1 MSRNFNAVQAQNNM
15 NYRNE
20 KKQLSN
26 AKSGLEVKLKDAESD
41 LEELRAKL
49 NTLEQ
54 SISTRD
60 ADKQLLQEQREQER
74 RAVIQLKEQI
84 KAFQDE
90 VTQLKKSSQLLNK
103 ANEDYKKAEAV
114 KVKQLETL
122 RAKVT
127 ALETASTQAQEKSE
141 RSDQE
146 LSSVR
151 KELRNLQDE
160 RQDLGQAK
168 QVAETEL
175 KEAQAAQ
182 QQQALAAKS
191 VLDKLRQD
199 KDDES
204 SKLRDEIAR
213 LQSLLKSRQEA
224 NGNGATEA
232 VSRVSTQRT
241 ELSMSPTDARR
252 EVSQVT
258 RTKTAVSAS
267 GQKRKTAHNGSSQT
281 KSQTVADKAVTQQVA
296 SQARVQ
302 VVDSQRLTQRSTS
315 TRDESPDGTFD
326 DLPDFAPEALES
338 SRQPIQDTQSTFVPP
353 KTFEQINNRVH
364 QSSTPLS
371 SPRDDTTPPA
381 SRSQQRRSSG
391 PNEFAMPGVRHE
403 SNPAVTPL
411 SGGSRAGS
419 RQDANMERPRSNTGN
434 KLTSRTPYVQFTDSI
449 PLPSSSQTQSTQRS
463 SSQFKT
469 TQNTQFNANK
479 DAYSYEFQATPPQQL
494 KPSLKRKPADAPALS
509 DKRHKPTQDSGTS
522 IGSQGRPTSSLQ
534 SQSPNTPARAP
545 QRTSSGKKTAK
556 SSQTGQR
563 PAVRAMSKVRS
574 STPATSQSL
583 SRSSTT
589 RVTTRSK

>member
-1 MSRNFNAVQAQNNM
+1 M
-15 NYRNE
+15 NYQNE

-26 AKSGLEVKLKDAESD
+26 AKSGLEAKMKDAESD
-41 LEELRAKL
+41 IEELRAKL
-49 NTLEQ
+49 NILEQ
-54 SISTRD
+54 SVSTRD

-90 VTQLKKSSQLLNK
+90 VAQLKKSSQLQTDREAQINK
-103 ANEDYKKAEAV
+103 ANEDYKKAEAI

-122 RAKVT
+122 REKVT
-127 ALETASTQAQEKSE
+127 ALETASTQAQDESKK
-141 RSDQE
+141 SDQE

-151 KELRNLQDE
+151 QELRDLQDE
-160 RQDLGQAK
+160 RQEFDQAK
-168 QVAETEL
+168 QSAETEL
-175 KEAQAAQ
+175 KVAQAAQ
-182 QQQALAAKS
+182 QQQALTARS

-199 KDDES
+199 KDDENN
-204 SKLRDEIAR
+204 KLQDEVVR
-213 LQSLLKSRQEA
+213 LQSLLKSQQE
-224 NGNGATEA
+224 
-232 VSRVSTQRT
+232 VSRKGVTDAVPARGTQP
-241 ELSMSPTDARR
+241 SMSPADARR

-258 RTKTAVSAS
+258 RTKTTVSAS
-267 GQKRKTAHNGSSQT
+267 GQKRKTGQPESSQT
-281 KSQTVADKAVTQQVA
+281 KPPADKATTQQVA
-296 SQARVQ
+296 SQPRIQ
-302 VVDSQRLTQRSTS
+302 VVDSQRLTQRSTN
-315 TRDESPDGTFD
+315 TRDESPGGTFD

-338 SRQPIQDTQSTFVPP
+338 SRQPVTETQSIFVPP
-353 KTFEQINNRVH
+353 RTFGENNNRVH

-371 SPRDDTTPPA
+371 SPRDDPTPPA

-411 SGGSRAGS
+411 SGGSRAGP
-419 RQDANMERPRSNTGN
+419 RQSANMERPRSNTGN
-434 KLTSRTPYVQFTDSI
+434 KLTPRTPYVQFTESN

-463 SSQFKT
+463 SSQFQ

-494 KPSLKRKPADAPALS
+494 KPSLKRKPSEAPASS
-509 DKRHKPTQDSGTS
+509 DKRHKSTQDSGTS

-545 QRTSSGKKTAK
+545 QRTASGRKTAK
-556 SSQTGQR
+556 SSQAGQR
-563 PAVRAMSKVRS
+563 PAVKAMSKVRS
-574 STPATSQSL
+574 STPATSQPL

-589 RVTTRSK
+589 RVTTHSK